1 LIRKILLSIDESQY
15 TQKNIDYICELA
27 TLLEAGLTILHIV
40 AMPTIIAPE
49 AYVDPKPFLEAGKGF
64 LKEIKSKAEDRGVK
78 VSTHIE
84 FAYGNP
90 AHKVV
95 EYAKQGN
102 FDLIAVGARG
112 GSRIR
117 NILLGSVA
125 ETVARDAPCPVLIIR

>member
-1 LIRKILLSIDESQY
+1 MIRKILLSIDESQY
-15 TQKNIDYICELA
+15 THKNIDYICELV
-27 TLLEAGLTILHIV
+27 TLLEADLTILHIV

-49 AYVDPKPFLEAGKGF
+49 AYVDPKPFLEAGKEF
-64 LKEIKSKAEDRGVK
+64 LKEIKSEAEDRGVK
-78 VSTHIE
+78 VSTYIE
-84 FAYGNP
+84 IAYGNP

-125 ETVARDAPCPVLIIR
+125 ETVARDASCPVLIIR